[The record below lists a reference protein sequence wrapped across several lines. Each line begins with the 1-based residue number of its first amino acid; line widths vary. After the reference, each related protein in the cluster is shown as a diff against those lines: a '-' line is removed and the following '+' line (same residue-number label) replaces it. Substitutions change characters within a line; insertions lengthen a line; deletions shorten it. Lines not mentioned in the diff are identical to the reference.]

1 MNGRRV
7 REEVATSSR
16 SYIIKV
22 PLTEKK
28 GIGMQGLES
37 LMELIG
43 IILVVTIVLMVI
55 ASALIRLTIV
65 KQYESMVLLRFGK
78 FHGVKTP
85 GLRVWF
91 PIFDTAIRVDTRIVA
106 REVKPQEVMTKDNIN
121 IKVSAVTYYRVID
134 ARAAVLNVQN
144 YDFNAVSKTMAVLR
158 DVIGHHDMNEILQ
171 QREAIAQSVAHQ
183 VEEDVKA
190 WGLIIEQLLIQQIEL
205 PAEMVR
211 AMAQRA
217 VAERNRESVIIA
229 STAEVEAS
237 RNVAKAALT
246 LNAVPGALRLR
257 ELQTIKDISTDK
269 NEKVIIFMPNNSGT
283 EGGQQVE
290 WDESYLTNMFA
301 LIESLGSDADG
312 HRGGTEYMGRRGDI
326 FHERTGVDF
335 SKGGADYMF
344 GDNH

>member
-1 MNGRRV
+1 M
-7 REEVATSSR
+7 ESFETLMA
-16 SYIIKV
+16 
-22 PLTEKK
+22 
-28 GIGMQGLES
+28 GIGS
-37 LMELIG
+37 ILILTI
-43 IILVVTIVLMVI
+43 IILIVG
-55 ASALIRLTIV
+55 SALIRFTIV

-85 GLRVWF
+85 GLRIWF
-91 PIFDTAIRVDTRIVA
+91 PIFDTATRVDTRIVA

-171 QREAIAQSVAHQ
+171 SREAIAQSVAHQ

-190 WGLIIEQLLIQQIEL
+190 WGLNIEQLLIQQIEL

-237 RNVAKAALT
+237 KNVAKAALT
-246 LNAVPGALRLR
+246 LNVVPGALRLR
-257 ELQTIKDISTDK
+257 ELQTIKDISSEK
-269 NEKVIIFMPNNSGT
+269 NEKVIIFMPNTTGSESGGAIG
-283 EGGQQVE
+283 EM
-290 WDESYLTNMFA
+290 DEAYVANLYTM
-301 LIESLGSDADG
+301 IEALGSDVATDRRRKSG
-312 HRGGTEYMGRRGDI
+312 HTSYTGDI
-326 FHERTGVDF
+326 RST
-335 SKGGADYMF
+335 KTGADF
-344 GDNH
+344 TKSGADFTLGADNH

>member
-1 MNGRRV
+1 MTGI
-7 REEVATSSR
+7 EQLIEIAGIFL
-16 SYIIKV
+16 IIV
-22 PLTEKK
+22 
-28 GIGMQGLES
+28 
-37 LMELIG
+37 
-43 IILVVTIVLMVI
+43 IVLMVI

-269 NEKVIIFMPNNSGT
+269 NEKVIIFMPSNSSSD
-283 EGGQQVE
+283 GGQAVE
-290 WDESYLTNMFA
+290 WDDGYITNMYA
-301 LIESLGSDADG
+301 MIEALGSDLSDDG
-312 HRGGTEYMGRRGDI
+312 FGTEYTGHRSDI
-326 FHERTGVDF
+326 FSEKTAVDF
-335 SKGGADYMF
+335 SKGGAEF
-344 GDNH
+344 HV

>member
-1 MNGRRV
+1 MDGFETLMAGLGSV
-7 REEVATSSR
+7 LVVS
-16 SYIIKV
+16 III
-22 PLTEKK
+22 L
-28 GIGMQGLES
+28 
-37 LMELIG
+37 LIG
-43 IILVVTIVLMVI
+43 SAIV
-55 ASALIRLTIV
+55 RFTIV

-78 FHGVKTP
+78 FHSVKTP
-85 GLRVWF
+85 GLRIWF
-91 PIFDTAIRVDTRIVA
+91 PIIDTATRVDTRIVA

-171 QREAIAQSVAHQ
+171 SREAIAQSVAHQ

-190 WGLIIEQLLIQQIEL
+190 WGLNIEQLLIQQIEL

-217 VAERNRESVIIA
+217 VAERNRESVVIA

-257 ELQTIKDISTDK
+257 ELQTIKDISSEK
-269 NEKVIIFMPNNSGT
+269 NEKVIIFMPSHSEPTISGNR
-283 EGGQQVE
+283 VE
-290 WDESYLTNMFA
+290 MDEAYIANMFSMMEA
-301 LIESLGSDADG
+301 LDSDIIANRQKKG
-312 HRGGTEYMGRRGDI
+312 HTLYTGDI
-326 FHERTGVDF
+326 RTVKTGADFTKGGADFTKGGADF
-335 SKGGADYMF
+335 SKGGADF
-344 GDNH
+344 SKGGADFTFHTDEEHLSHI

>member
-1 MNGRRV
+1 MASFETFMV
-7 REEVATSSR
+7 T
-16 SYIIKV
+16 
-22 PLTEKK
+22 
-28 GIGMQGLES
+28 
-37 LMELIG
+37 IG
-43 IILVVTIVLMVI
+43 IILIAVIAITLI
-55 ASALIRLTIV
+55 ASALVRLTIV
-65 KQYESMVLLRFGK
+65 KQYESMVLLRFGR
-78 FHGVKTP
+78 FHSVRTP

-91 PIFDTAIRVDTRIVA
+91 PIIDTAIRVDTRIVA

-190 WGLIIEQLLIQQIEL
+190 WGLNIEQLLIQQIEL

-246 LNAVPGALRLR
+246 LNMVPGALRLR
-257 ELQTIKDISTDK
+257 ELQTIKDISSEK
-269 NEKVIIFMPNNSGT
+269 NEKVIIFMPNNSTTSGSGP
-283 EGGQQVE
+283 EGNGVAE
-290 WDESYLTNMFA
+290 IDERYLANMYAMIEALGADEDTSKSRRGFGGNIKDTAAKSGVSFKTGSADFA
-301 LIESLGSDADG
+301 LD
-312 HRGGTEYMGRRGDI
+312 T
-326 FHERTGVDF
+326 
-335 SKGGADYMF
+335 
-344 GDNH
+344 DNKF

>member
-1 MNGRRV
+1 M
-7 REEVATSSR
+7 ESFETLMA
-16 SYIIKV
+16 
-22 PLTEKK
+22 
-28 GIGMQGLES
+28 GIGS
-37 LMELIG
+37 ILIVA
-43 IILVVTIVLMVI
+43 IIFIIVG
-55 ASALIRLTIV
+55 SALIRFTIV

-91 PIFDTAIRVDTRIVA
+91 PIFDTATRVDTRIVA

-171 QREAIAQSVAHQ
+171 SREAIAQSVAHQ

-190 WGLIIEQLLIQQIEL
+190 WGLNIEQLLIQQIEL

-246 LNAVPGALRLR
+246 LNVVPGALRLR
-257 ELQTIKDISTDK
+257 ELQTIKDISSEK
-269 NEKVIIFMPNNSGT
+269 NEKVIIFMPNHTGSEGRSGSLGDMNEEYVANLYT
-283 EGGQQVE
+283 
-290 WDESYLTNMFA
+290 M
-301 LIESLGSDADG
+301 IEALGSDV
-312 HRGGTEYMGRRGDI
+312 HTEGRRKGHTSYTGDI
-326 FHERTGVDF
+326 RTAKAGADF
-335 SKGGADYMF
+335 TKGGADFTLDTDIRY
-344 GDNH
+344 